1 MTSPEDLRF
10 LLAAVNFS
18 HQGMPQTEISE
29 RLGIS
34 PSKVSRLLSRASEF
48 VELRYNVPEDERLA
62 IELIRRFRIA
72 DAVVVETGSRD
83 QATQIVGQA
92 AAAYFRTHVVDG
104 SSVSLACGMTLL
116 ELAMAL
122 PRQLGKRLM
131 IHQMSV
137 EGDPKEVHQAPS
149 TLVGLLR
156 AKSAPDSTVF
166 GIQLPPADEV
176 KGGVEFRKNLD
187 SSQMMAE
194 LRAAARLSGH
204 VFIGVGTPMVSGDE
218 RPNSF
223 VRLAEALLGEERYRQ
238 AVTDLGVVG
247 EINNQLFDERGV
259 DRTSEFGGLDERFVN
274 ILSLEDLR
282 QMATKP
288 GTHRVVAVAAGLHK
302 ATALR
307 TALASQ
313 LANVVITGRDLA
325 EKLLE

>member
-1 MTSPEDLRF
+1 MISPDDLRL

-18 HQGMPQTEISE
+18 HHGMPQTEISE
-29 RLGIS
+29 KLGIS

-62 IELIRRFRIA
+62 VELIRKFRIA
-72 DAVVVETGSRD
+72 DAVVVETGSGE
-83 QATQIVGQA
+83 QATQIVGHTA
-92 AAAYFRTHVVDG
+92 AEYFRARVADG
-104 SSVSLACGMTLL
+104 SSISLSCGLTLL
-116 ELAMAL
+116 ELVMAL
-122 PRQLGKRLM
+122 PREIDKTLQ

-187 SSQMMAE
+187 SSEMMAQV
-194 LRAAARLSGH
+194 RASARLSHH
-204 VFIGVGTPMVSGDE
+204 VFVGVGTPTSRGDE

-223 VRLAEALLGEERYRQ
+223 VRLAEGLLGEERYYQ
-238 AVTDLGVVG
+238 TVTDLGVVG

-282 QMATKP
+282 QMASKP
-288 GTHRVVAVAAGLHK
+288 GAHRVVAVAAGLHK